1 MASIAD
7 LLFLNPMFQHHLA
20 LRLGT
25 EKANAS
31 ARKIL
36 VLEQDNVTAVSALNK
51 SENKLAVAKA
61 EVTHVHDKITSL
73 NKTHDLAIIH
83 ATEAAEKA
91 ASKAEEHAA
100 LTSNNH
106 SASQLQASQD
116 AASLATE
123 AKAEADKKLAELAE
137 ELHIVT
143 TKAHQVQVE
152 FAATLKEMEI
162 NGENEAAA
170 AVENDKL
177 KDKVQEVLRELENQK
192 VRFAEK
198 TFEATEAATVKAADA
213 TAALNAATAAN
224 EAAVTNAETKAA
236 TVAAASAEAVAKA
249 AQKQKTQ
256 MEAIVLA
263 QEVALAAAVAEA
275 AKAAEA
281 TARDQAA
288 TSAEAT
294 ALASAATKAAADVAA
309 EALVAAKANAEQ
321 EMKKLIGQNI
331 LDQEAAVAAALAE
344 AAKAA
349 EATAQDHA
357 MAQDHAS
364 AEATVGSFAMSPLSE
379 VSTMMNGLSLRCCH
393 ARSIT
398 FSDRPGTDMNHWRR
412 ASVSPSSRT
421 PLGLTSW
428 RRTVTSMYWENAT
441 SLEFIIECAGAPR
454 C

>member
-281 TARDQAA
+281 TA
-288 TSAEAT
+288 
-294 ALASAATKAAADVAA
+294 
-309 EALVAAKANAEQ
+309 
-321 EMKKLIGQNI
+321 
-331 LDQEAAVAAALAE
+331 
-344 AAKAA
+344 
-349 EATAQDHA
+349 QDHA